1 MFEEVVKNEI
11 KLEKYDLVK
20 EIKTIIDR
28 YGIFNETEG
37 YEIVYEGIDEAFVK
51 ADREQLNQV
60 IYNLINN
67 AINYTENKKV
77 IVKVEEL
84 KKEYEISFID
94 FGKGIKKEEI
104 ELIWDR
110 YYKSEKKYRRNIIGT
125 GLGLSIVKNI
135 FETHKLDYGV
145 KSKEKEG
152 STFYFKIK
160 KVVNKK

>member
-1 MFEEVVKNEI
+1 M
-11 KLEKYDLVK
+11 
-20 EIKTIIDR
+20 
-28 YGIFNETEG
+28 
-37 YEIVYEGIDEAFVK
+37 
-51 ADREQLNQV
+51 
-60 IYNLINN
+60 IYNFSE
-67 AINYTENKKV
+67 AKKENDV
-77 IVKVEEL
+77 VEKELLEL

-110 YYKSEKKYRRNIIGT
+110 YYKSEKKHRRNVIGT

-135 FETHKLDYGV
+135 FESHKLEYGV